1 MHLMG
6 WGVRDGILKKV
17 APGLTT
23 ERGASLANKMSE
35 DIPGR

>member
-6 WGVRDGILKKV
+6 CGVRDSILKKV

-23 ERGASLANKMSE
+23 ERGASFANKMSK
-35 DIPGR
+35 DIRGT